1 MKPKA
6 AVLILIAVVTASLF
20 VSQSVY
26 AQSSQVSNSVS
37 LSHLDVQLTY
47 PSEVLPGQSVTLN
60 VLAKAKD
67 GFRLTSLLVQV
78 YYADQNS
85 LRQLTSTTVAQN
97 LWMSKG
103 DQINKDVQVAVPLDA
118 PRTSLIALV
127 SESVKVRYYDY
138 SYYYYPYWYAYEY
151 DDHSYLF
158 YYAYP
163 TYYYL
168 TFSDDAIAPLAYIRA
183 TTPEYVTLQSQ
194 YQQLQQTLNE
204 TQAQNQKL
212 QQDLQTAQ
220 NLIAQKDSTITD
232 LNKQL
237 ASTQSMLTF
246 VEVVAVVLGVAII
259 ATVGLYSGAVRSA
272 LRKTPNSKKK
282 SIAPSSIRLSTF
294 QFALYSRSAC
304 ERC

>member
-6 AVLILIAVVTASLF
+6 AVFILIAVVTASLF
-20 VSQSVY
+20 ASQSVH
-26 AQSSQVSNSVS
+26 AQSGQVSNNVS

-47 PSEVLPGQSVTLN
+47 PSEVMPGQSVTLN

-78 YYADQNS
+78 YYVEQNS

-97 LWMSKG
+97 LWMPKG
-103 DQINKDVQVAVPLDA
+103 DQINKDLQVAVPLDA

-151 DDHSYLF
+151 DDHSYPF
-158 YYAYP
+158 YYVYP
-163 TYYYL
+163 TYYYA
-168 TFSDDAIAPLAYIRA
+168 TFSDNAIAPLAYIRA

-220 NLIAQKDSTITD
+220 NLIAQKDTTITD

-237 ASTQSMLTF
+237 ASTQGMLTF
-246 VEVVAVVLGVAII
+246 VEVVAVVLGLTII
-259 ATVGLYSGAVRSA
+259 ATIGLYFWRGKTSA
-272 LRKTPNSKKK
+272 PKHTEQQE
-282 SIAPSSIRLSTF
+282 ADSS
-294 QFALYSRSAC
+294 
-304 ERC
+304 

>member
-20 VSQSVY
+20 ASQSVY
-26 AQSSQVSNSVS
+26 AQSGQVSNNVS

-67 GFRLTSLLVQV
+67 SFRLTSLLVQV
-78 YYADQNS
+78 HYVDQNS

-97 LWMSKG
+97 LWMTKG

-158 YYAYP
+158 YYVYP
-163 TYYYL
+163 TYYYA
-168 TFSDDAIAPLAYIRA
+168 TFSDNAIAPLAYIRA

-246 VEVVAVVLGVAII
+246 VEVLAVVLGVAII
-259 ATVGLYSGAVRSA
+259 ATVGLYFRRS
-272 LRKTPNSKKK
+272 KTS
-282 SIAPSSIRLSTF
+282 APKDTEQQEKVDSS
-294 QFALYSRSAC
+294 
-304 ERC
+304 

>member
-20 VSQSVY
+20 ASQSVY
-26 AQSSQVSNSVS
+26 AQSGQVLNNVS

-138 SYYYYPYWYAYEY
+138 SYYYPYWYAYEY

-163 TYYYL
+163 TYYYV

-246 VEVVAVVLGVAII
+246 VEVVAVALGVAII
-259 ATVGLYSGAVRSA
+259 ATVGLYFQRGKTSA
-272 LRKTPNSKKK
+272 PKDTEQQEKVD
-282 SIAPSSIRLSTF
+282 SS
-294 QFALYSRSAC
+294 
-304 ERC
+304 

>member
-1 MKPKA
+1 
-6 AVLILIAVVTASLF
+6 
-20 VSQSVY
+20 
-26 AQSSQVSNSVS
+26 
-37 LSHLDVQLTY
+37 
-47 PSEVLPGQSVTLN
+47 
-60 VLAKAKD
+60 
-67 GFRLTSLLVQV
+67 VQV
-78 YYADQNS
+78 YYVDRNS

-103 DQINKDVQVAVPLDA
+103 DQINKDLQVAVPLDA

-151 DDHSYLF
+151 DDHSYPF
-158 YYAYP
+158 YYVYP
-163 TYYYL
+163 TYYYA
-168 TFSDDAIAPLAYIRA
+168 TFSDNAIAPLAYIRA

-259 ATVGLYSGAVRSA
+259 ATVVLYFGRGKTSA
-272 LRKTPNSKKK
+272 RKDTEQQEELD
-282 SIAPSSIRLSTF
+282 SS
-294 QFALYSRSAC
+294 
-304 ERC
+304 